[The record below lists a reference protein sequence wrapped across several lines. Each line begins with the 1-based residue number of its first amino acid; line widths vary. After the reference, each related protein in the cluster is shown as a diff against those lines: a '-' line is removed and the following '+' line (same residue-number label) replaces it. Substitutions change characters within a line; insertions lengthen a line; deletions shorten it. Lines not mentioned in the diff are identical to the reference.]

1 MLSKVAE
8 RIYWTA
14 RYIER
19 VENTARL
26 LGVYAN
32 LLLDLPK
39 GVNLGWFNLI
49 ELNSAQAHFDA
60 IYKTYDERNVVKFI
74 LGDESN
80 PSSMVSSLRML
91 RENVRTSRDV
101 VPGETWELVNALSM
115 FVQENLS
122 QALKRGQRHAFLK
135 GVIRGCQQI
144 NGLMYGTMSHDKAW
158 DFLRLGRNLERADM
172 TTRILD
178 IGVATWMHAQQNDGA
193 SYANQIIWGNVLRSV
208 GAEQSYRRS
217 LRAAVDAADVAQY
230 LLEDEQYPRTI
241 LHCLHAMDDSAC
253 KLPLAEPVVLA
264 LANLQTNLFANVNYD
279 LLDDSFREY
288 LNTMQLELA
297 KLHTSIAD
305 NWFN

>member
-39 GVNLGWFNLI
+39 GVHLGWFNLI
-49 ELNSAQAHFDA
+49 ELNSAQTHFGEF
-60 IYKTYDERNVVKFI
+60 YKTADERSVVKFI
-74 LGDESN
+74 LGDENN

-101 VPGETWELVNALSM
+101 VPGETWELVNALTM
-115 FVQENLS
+115 FVQDNLS
-122 QALKRGQRHAFLK
+122 QALNREQRHGFLK
-135 GVIRGCQQI
+135 GVIRGCQQV

-178 IGVATWMHAQQNDGA
+178 IGVATWMQTQKDDGA
-193 SYANQIIWGNVLRSV
+193 IYAKQIIWGNVLRSV

-217 LRAAVDAADVAQY
+217 LRAAVEADDVARY
-230 LLEDEQYPRTI
+230 LLEDEQFPRTI
-241 LHCLHAMDDSAC
+241 KHCLQSMDDSAC
-253 KLPLAEPVVLA
+253 KLPLAEPVILRLA
-264 LANLQTNLFANVNYD
+264 QLQSSLFVEVDYQT
-279 LLDDSFREY
+279 LDESFREY
-288 LNTMQLELA
+288 LNAMQLELA
-297 KLHTSIAD
+297 QLHSSIAD
-305 NWFN
+305 TWFN

>member
-39 GVNLGWFNLI
+39 GVNLGWINLI
-49 ELNSAQAHFDA
+49 ELNSAQERFEKF
-60 IYKTYDERNVVKFI
+60 YKTSDERSVVKFI
-74 LGDESN
+74 LGDENN

-115 FVQENLS
+115 FVQDNLS
-122 QALKRGQRHAFLK
+122 QALKRGQRHAFLI

-144 NGLMYGTMSHDKAW
+144 NGLMYGTMSHDSAW

-178 IGVATWMHAQQNDGA
+178 IGVATWMHTEQNDGA

-217 LRAAVDAADVAQY
+217 QRAAVEAHDVACY
-230 LLEDEQYPRTI
+230 LLEDEQFPRTI
-241 LHCLHAMDDSAC
+241 NHCLRAMHDSAK
-253 KLPLAEPVVLA
+253 KLPRAEPVVDA
-264 LANLQTNLFANVNYD
+264 LTQLQSTIFKDVDYD
-279 LLDDSFREY
+279 KLDDSFREY
-288 LNTMQLELA
+288 LNTMQLEIA
-297 KLHTSIAD
+297 KLHASIA
-305 NWFN
+305 NTWFN

>member
-39 GVNLGWFNLI
+39 GVNLGWINLI
-49 ELNSAQAHFDA
+49 ELNSAQARFE
-60 IYKTYDERNVVKFI
+60 KTYKIADERNVVKFI
-74 LGDESN
+74 LGDDNN

-115 FVQENLS
+115 FVQDNLS
-122 QALKRGQRHAFLK
+122 QALKRGQRHGFLI

-144 NGLMYGTMSHDKAW
+144 NGLMYGTMAHDEAW

-178 IGVATWMHAQQNDGA
+178 IGVATWMHAQENDGA
-193 SYANQIIWGNVLRSV
+193 SYARQIIWGNVLRSV

-217 LRAAVDAADVAQY
+217 LRAAVEAADVACY
-230 LLEDEQYPRTI
+230 LLEDAKFPRTI
-241 LHCLHAMDDSAC
+241 THCMRAMTDSAS
-253 KLPLAEPVVLA
+253 KLPLADPVVSA
-264 LANLQTNLFANVNYD
+264 LTGFQGDVFKDVDYDNLDN
-279 LLDDSFREY
+279 SFRDY
-288 LNTMQLELA
+288 LNTMQLNIA
-297 KLHTSIAD
+297 KLHATIAD
-305 NWFN
+305 TWFN